1 MFSESSSKRRG
12 SSPPGKRHGANGYGK
27 TDRNRMHRAAW
38 QSSTQWWSTLHS
50 MIDEEMSP
58 TADVDDAGLAM
69 RFYELAT
76 GDEDA
81 RLCRDIPEDQCREQP
96 RSFLYQIVAQTLSK
110 TGDVIAD
117 TKVVLPW
124 LMGAVGAP
132 TYLIALLVPIRES
145 LALIPQILVGS
156 VIRRFPVRKAF
167 WTISSVVE
175 GLCIVLMGLA
185 TAMGLGGAVAGWTI
199 VGLLVV
205 FSLAR
210 GVASIAAKDILGKTV
225 SKGRRGRVSGYAAT
239 GSGLIATA
247 VGLYLA
253 LSPEHAR
260 PEWLLYAMIMAAG
273 LCWFLA
279 AASFSM
285 ITEYPGATEDGRG
298 IRDLV
303 QDQMRLLMKDPE
315 LQKFL
320 VARTLMISTAL
331 VGPIYVTL
339 AQRTTGQTLDGLGW
353 LVIASG
359 LAGAVSSSFWGI
371 LSDRSSRLTM
381 AAASG
386 LAGALGLG
394 VLIVIHIV
402 PRLADGIAFFAA
414 VLFVLGI
421 AHAGVRIGRKT
432 HVVDLAGGDRKAEY
446 VALSNTIIGVLLLV
460 IGGLVSILLSFG
472 LEVGLAVLS
481 VLAILGAATA
491 FTMKDVQDSGAG
503 SEH

>member
-1 MFSESSSKRRG
+1 MTE
-12 SSPPGKRHGANGYGK
+12 A
-27 TDRNRMHRAAW
+27 DR
-38 QSSTQWWSTLHS
+38 
-50 MIDEEMSP
+50 SP
-58 TADVDDAGLAM
+58 TANIDDAGLAI
-69 RFYELAT
+69 RLYDLAT

-96 RSFLYQIVAQTLSK
+96 KSFLYQVLAQTLSK
-110 TGDVIAD
+110 TGDVLAD

-124 LMGAVGAP
+124 LMGVVGAP
-132 TYLIALLVPIRES
+132 TYLIGLLVPIRES
-145 LALIPQILVGS
+145 LALIPQILVGG
-156 VIRRFPVRKAF
+156 VIRRFPVRKGF
-167 WTISSVVE
+167 WTVSSLVE

-185 TAMGLGGAVAGWTI
+185 AAMGLGGAVAGWTI

-210 GVASIAAKDILGKTV
+210 GVASIAAKDTLGKTV

-239 GSGLIATA
+239 GSGLIATI

-260 PEWLLYAMIMAAG
+260 PEWLLNAMIIAAG

-285 ITEYPGATEDGRG
+285 ITEYPGATMGGRG

-303 QDQMRLLMKDPE
+303 HGQVLLLVKDPE

-320 VARTLMISTAL
+320 VARALMISTAL
-331 VGPIYVTL
+331 VGPVYVTL

-386 LAGALGLG
+386 LAGVLGLG
-394 VLIVIHIV
+394 VLIVIHVV

-414 VLFVLGI
+414 ILFVLGI

-460 IGGLVSILLSFG
+460 MGAFVSVILGFG
-472 LEVGLAVLS
+472 LEAGVAALS
-481 VLAILGAATA
+481 ALAILGAAMA
-491 FTMKDVQDSGAG
+491 LTMKSVQASGAR
-503 SEH
+503 SES